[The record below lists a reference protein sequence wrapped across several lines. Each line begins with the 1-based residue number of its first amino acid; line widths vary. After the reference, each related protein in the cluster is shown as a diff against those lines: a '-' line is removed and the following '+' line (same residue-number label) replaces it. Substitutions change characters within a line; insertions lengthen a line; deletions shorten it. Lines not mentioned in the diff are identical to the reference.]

1 MGSKII
7 DALKCFIRYPMGV
20 MRLILGSY
28 EQETIEEIKKSF
40 PDVDVESLGYYVG
53 ALLALMFL
61 LLCAVAYTIQVLYN
75 MGVFG

>member
-7 DALKCFIRYPMGV
+7 DTFKCFIRYPMGV
-20 MRLILGSY
+20 MRLTLGSY

-40 PDVDVESLGYYVG
+40 PDVEVESLGYYFGVI
-53 ALLALMFL
+53 LALIFL
-61 LLCAVAYTIQVLYN
+61 FLCVVAYIMQVLYN